1 MLVSKKKGQ
10 KNCQD
15 FWEICCRCVAVVL
28 FAEAHVAL
36 RVALCH
42 AHVVHLGRIV
52 VTMIVVVVVV
62 GMVVEVMVI
71 VVLVVW

>member
-28 FAEAHVAL
+28 LAEAHVAL

-42 AHVVHLGRIV
+42 AHVVHLG
-52 VTMIVVVVVV
+52 IVVVMIVMVVV
-62 GMVVEVMVI
+62 GIVVEVIVMV
-71 VVLVVW
+71 W